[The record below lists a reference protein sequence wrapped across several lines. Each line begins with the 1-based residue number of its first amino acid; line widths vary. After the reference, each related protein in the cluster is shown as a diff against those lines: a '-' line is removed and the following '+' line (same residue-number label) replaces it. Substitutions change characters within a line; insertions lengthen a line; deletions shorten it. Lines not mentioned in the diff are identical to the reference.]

1 MSWRGAELRRSWL
14 RSAISG
20 AAALLLSSCSLPPL
34 STWHPT
40 SPSASGGHYVEVG
53 TASWYGPGFHGNRTS
68 SGETYDSS
76 QMTAAH
82 QTLPLGTRVVVTNLE
97 NGRSVE
103 VRINDRGP
111 FAKGRILDLSYGA
124 ARELGVVGPGTAEVR
139 VESIDDGEG
148 PPGVVA
154 YAVQAGAFQDG
165 IKASELR
172 NDLGVRYAKVY
183 MSELRTADSRYY
195 RVRLGPFER
204 RDDAVDLAHQ
214 LSRGG
219 TPALVVEEVRR

>member
-1 MSWRGAELRRSWL
+1 MSWCGAEPGRSVL
-14 RSAISG
+14 VVAVFGVSA
-20 AAALLLSSCSLPPL
+20 LMVSSCSLPPL
-34 STWHPT
+34 STWHPN
-40 SPSASGGHYVEVG
+40 SRAPSGHYSEVG

-82 QTLPLGTRVVVTNLE
+82 QTLPLGTRVMVTNLE

-111 FAKGRILDLSYGA
+111 FAKGRILDLSHGA
-124 ARELGVVGPGTAEVR
+124 GHEIGLITPGTAQVR
-139 VESIDDGEG
+139 IESIDDGDG
-148 PPGVVA
+148 SPGIVA

-165 IKASELR
+165 SKASELR
-172 NDLGVRYAKVY
+172 TDLSARYAKVY
-183 MSELRTADSRYY
+183 LSQLRTLDSLYY
-195 RVRLGPFER
+195 RVRIGPFDR

-214 LSRGG
+214 LSSGG
-219 TPALVVEEVRR
+219 SPALVVEEVRK